1 MRKKKQA
8 TRKLSKEQRER
19 KFAHLLGNLYTLNM
33 DSHDVWCD
41 LLCDDDGDMYEH
53 MMTKENYN
61 KLEEDVYG
69 FLHEEE
75 SEEPV
80 ERVAQDPLIF
90 G

>member
-1 MRKKKQA
+1 MRKKKQS
-8 TRKLSKEQRER
+8 TRKLTKEQRER

-33 DSHDVWCD
+33 DSHDTWCD
-41 LLCDDDGDMYEH
+41 LLCDDDGNMYEH

-61 KLEEDVYG
+61 KLDEDVYG

-80 ERVAQDPLIF
+80 EQVTQDPLIF